1 MARRK
6 DHISTLIA
14 GALVVAALGL
24 FATPAFAWF
33 EVPESARDSGAVHE
47 GKPRVDARLVTDARQ
62 VAPGETFRVGVAFSL
77 DTDWHIY
84 WQNPGDAGVPT
95 DIQWGG
101 GNVEFGPLKWSAP
114 KRFTESGG
122 DLTVFGYEDR
132 VILFSEATVD
142 EGASG
147 QIEVT
152 AAADYLACRSAC
164 MPGEARLQRTIP
176 VGAETVRAESDVLS
190 ALDRYSARVPRPA
203 SEYDLETEV
212 AYSTEPLAHESDF
225 EAALAIE
232 ACGEAEKQCA
242 GWEPVWESRPHAFVP
257 DDVSGAEVR
266 VEQVR
271 EHPDAETGWVYH
283 LSGTVRSADENI
295 KEQLSGVVRFQN
307 AEGTTIPV
315 HVQEPLPIAEP
326 GQQSEPTG
334 TELLEVSTPT
344 VSASAANSP
353 GGGGGGGPP
362 SLLWVL
368 LMAFVGGAILNLM
381 PCVFPVLALKVTSFN
396 RTVRESRGSILA
408 HGAAYTAGIVGSLLA
423 LGLVVVGLRTAGH
436 QVGWGFQFQHPAFP
450 AALAAVVTLFAL
462 NLFGLFDVNLQ
473 SGDLQETT
481 EEASGIR
488 RSVGEGVLAVVLATP
503 CSAPFLGTAVGFA
516 FASNAFTILAVFATL
531 GLGLAAPFVVLTL
544 MPGWAKLLP
553 KPGAWMGHLKHFLGF
568 ALIGT
573 AGWLVWLVGRQA
585 GVDAMASVLGLLI
598 VVGMAAWIFGLV
610 QYGSSALKKWGW
622 TAAAGMLVVGTAG
635 WVFPL
640 DTGESGSSSRAAAE
654 SDQQG
659 AVDWQKWSREAVQKH
674 LEEGR
679 PVFVDFTADWCLTCQ
694 VNEQNAITAS
704 SVLEAVDEHDVAML
718 KADWTDGSERIRKEL
733 QRHGRAGVPMYL
745 VYSPEA
751 PNDPELLPE
760 VLTTDHLTTA
770 FEKAAGEDDE

>member
-1 MARRK
+1 
-6 DHISTLIA
+6 L
-14 GALVVAALGL
+14 LVVVSLGV
-24 FATPAFAWF
+24 FATPAFGWF
-33 EVPESARDSGAVHE
+33 EVPEKARESGAVHE
-47 GKPRVDARLVTDARQ
+47 GKPRVDARLITDARQ
-62 VAPGETFRVGVAFSL
+62 VAPGETFRVGVAFSMES
-77 DTDWHIY
+77 DWHIY

-95 DIQWGG
+95 DIEWGG
-101 GNVEFGPLKWSAP
+101 DEVSFGPLKWSAP

-132 VILFSEATVD
+132 VILFSEAKVD
-142 EGASG
+142 DGASG

-190 ALDRYSARVPRPA
+190 ALDRYDARVPRPA
-203 SEYDLETEV
+203 SEYGLESEV
-212 AYSTEPLAHESDF
+212 AYSEKPLAHETDV

-232 ACGEAEKQCA
+232 ACGEAENQCA
-242 GWEPVWESRPHAFVP
+242 DWKPVWESRPHAFVP
-257 DDVSGAEVR
+257 DEVSGAEVR
-266 VEQVR
+266 VDEVR

-295 KEQLSGVVRFQN
+295 KEQLSGVVRFEN
-307 AEGTTIPV
+307 ADGTTIPV

-326 GQQSEPTG
+326 GQEPEATDA
-334 TELLEVSTPT
+334 ELLEVSTPT
-344 VSASAANSP
+344 ISASVGKST

-362 SLLWVL
+362 SLVWIL
-368 LMAFVGGAILNLM
+368 LMAFAGGAILNLM

-396 RTVRESRGSILA
+396 RTVRESRGNILA
-408 HGAAYTAGIVGSLLA
+408 HGAAYTGGIVGSLLA
-423 LGLVVVGLRTAGH
+423 LGGVVIGLRVAGH

-450 AALAAVVTLFAL
+450 AGLAAVVTLFAL

-473 SGDLQETT
+473 SGGLQEST
-481 EEASGIR
+481 EEASGLR

-544 MPGWAKLLP
+544 MPGWAKVLP

-568 ALIGT
+568 ALVGT

-598 VVGMAAWIFGLV
+598 VVGLAAWIFGLV
-610 QYGSSALKKWGW
+610 QYGSSTLRKWGW

-640 DTGESGSSSRAAAE
+640 ESGQAESSSRAAAASE
-654 SDQQG
+654 QKS
-659 AVDWQKWSREAVQKH
+659 AVDWQKWSREAVHTH
-674 LEEGR
+674 LDEGR

-745 VYSPEA
+745 VYSPDA
-751 PNDPELLPE
+751 PQDPELLPE
-760 VLTTDHLTTA
+760 LLTTDHLTEA
-770 FEKAAGEDDE
+770 FEKAAGGDDE